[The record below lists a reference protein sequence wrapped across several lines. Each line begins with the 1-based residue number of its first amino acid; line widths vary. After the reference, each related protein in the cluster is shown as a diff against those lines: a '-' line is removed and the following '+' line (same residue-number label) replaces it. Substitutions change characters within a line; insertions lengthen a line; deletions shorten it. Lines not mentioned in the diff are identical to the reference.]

1 MKDTEKLNKNSIGIS
16 KFPMN
21 QIVRT
26 IIDESTHALT
36 GVSSATNDICK
47 IIPVI
52 LNKMKAGGRVIY
64 IGAGTSGRI
73 AAQDVVELFP
83 TYGMGAEFFHY
94 VICGGKKALYR
105 SVEGAEDNKKQAI
118 IDIKRKKLC
127 ENDVLIGIS
136 ASGETPYV
144 LSAIGYANKINS
156 STIGITNN
164 SDSSLI
170 KISNHSILLKTG
182 AEVIQGSTRM
192 NAGTAQKITL
202 NTISTTIAILFNRTF
217 DNIMDHMKS
226 NFNEKLRN
234 MALTIIMTLFK
245 IDRKEATSLL
255 VKYDYNIE
263 KVITFLN
270 KNKQDQ

>member
-26 IIDESTHALT
+26 IIDESTHALI

-47 IIPVI
+47 IIPLI

-83 TYGMGAEFFHY
+83 TYGMGTEFFDY
-94 VICGGKKALYR
+94 VMSGGEKALYR
-105 SVEGAEDNKKQAI
+105 SVEGAEDNKKQAV

-144 LSAIGYANKINS
+144 LSAIEYANKINS

-234 MALTIIMTLFK
+234 RALTIIMTLFK
-245 IDRKEATSLL
+245 IDRKEAISLL
-255 VKYDYNIE
+255 VKNDYNIE

>member
-1 MKDTEKLNKNSIGIS
+1 MRGE
-16 KFPMN
+16 
-21 QIVRT
+21 
-26 IIDESTHALT
+26 
-36 GVSSATNDICK
+36 
-47 IIPVI
+47 
-52 LNKMKAGGRVIY
+52 
-64 IGAGTSGRI
+64 
-73 AAQDVVELFP
+73 
-83 TYGMGAEFFHY
+83 
-94 VICGGKKALYR
+94 KALYR

-234 MALTIIMTLFK
+234 RALTIIMTLFK